1 MNALPVTLFDAQSA
15 IATRGRPPVP
25 MRTDDPATAR
35 EAAEEFEAF
44 FLSQVL
50 DSMFKGIKSDGM
62 FGGGSAESAIRPML
76 LQEYGKLLA
85 QRGGIGLADA
95 VMREL
100 LITQEAGQEVGT

>member
-1 MNALPVTLFDAQSA
+1 MNALPATLLDAQSA
-15 IATRGRPPVP
+15 IAARGRPPVP
-25 MRTDDPATAR
+25 VRTDDPATAR

-50 DSMFKGIKSDGM
+50 DGMFKGIKSDGM
-62 FGGGSAESAIRPML
+62 FGGGSAEAAIRPML

-100 LITQEAGQEVGT
+100 LITQEVGP

>member
-1 MNALPVTLFDAQSA
+1 MNSLPATLLDTNSALA
-15 IATRGRPPVP
+15 GRPPVP
-25 MRTDDPATAR
+25 VRTSDPATAR
-35 EAAEEFEAF
+35 AVAEEFEAF

-62 FGGGSAESAIRPML
+62 FGGGHGEGVYRPLL

-85 QRGGIGLADA
+85 ERGGIGLADA

-100 LITQEAGQEVGT
+100 LITQEIES